1 MSTLSMKLATPAGWW
16 LTILARL
23 AIAGVFVAAAIP
35 KMIDPAGFA
44 EDIAN
49 YHMLPA
55 QMVGYVA
62 IGVPVLEMVVALAL
76 VAGVESKGAALV
88 AGGMLIVFTAGM
100 GQAMARGIDVSC
112 GCFGA
117 STTTEIGWGPIA
129 RNGALLLACAFVLLA
144 PEARWRSV
152 APKPAQARRDG
163 KDGVRSA

>member
-1 MSTLSMKLATPAGWW
+1 MKLATPAGWW

-44 EDIAN
+44 ENVSN
-49 YHMLPA
+49 YHLLPA
-55 QMVGYVA
+55 EMVGYAA
-62 IGVPVLEMVVALAL
+62 IGVPVVEMVVALAL
-76 VAGVESKGAALV
+76 VAGVEAKGAALV
-88 AGGMLIVFTAGM
+88 AAGMLLVFTAGM

-112 GCFGA
+112 GCFGS
-117 STTTEIGWGPIA
+117 STTTEIGLGPIV
-129 RNGALLLACAFVLLA
+129 RNVALMLGCAFVLLA

-152 APKPAQARRDG
+152 APKPAPAARES